1 MNSDVKAKFDT
12 YPEEVK
18 SRLLEVRG
26 VIYSVAEEESLG
38 EVIETLK
45 WNEASYQTT
54 GGSPLRL
61 DWKEK
66 SPYTLSLYFNCKTR
80 LIETF
85 KEVYRD
91 TFIYEGNREMV
102 LNVSEALPL
111 LELKA
116 CISMAL
122 RYHKIKHLPLLG
134 A

>member
-1 MNSDVKAKFDT
+1 MDKDVMVKFNC

-45 WNEASYQTT
+45 WNEASYQTM

-66 SPYTLSLYFNCKTR
+66 SPHTLSLYFNCKTR

-111 LELKA
+111 PELKA
-116 CISMAL
+116 CISMTL